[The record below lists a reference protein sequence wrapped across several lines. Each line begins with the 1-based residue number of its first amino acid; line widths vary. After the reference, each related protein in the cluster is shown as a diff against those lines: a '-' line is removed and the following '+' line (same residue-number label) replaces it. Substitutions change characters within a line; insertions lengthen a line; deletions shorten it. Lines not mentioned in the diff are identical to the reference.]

1 MRKFEIYRRQL
12 LNEIDESVDDKK
24 TLKGLLRKN
33 VYDIEVLTDVFEA
46 MRLVYKVDEQ
56 QARRVNDFIKHL
68 TIVQSTNEALSLA
81 ERDKF
86 YNLEEKSLFFASRY
100 DFDSYLMYLEWDRP
114 ADKKF
119 YMPRRK
125 QLSTIV
131 KDLQDLE
138 DGKINF
144 LAISLPP
151 RVGKSTT
158 GIMFMA
164 WQMGKYPDK
173 ANLMSGH
180 SNPLTEGFYKELLS
194 IISDPQYRWGSVFY
208 DRRIIGTSAQ
218 YSQIDIAAAG
228 DDRKVMRRFP
238 TVTCR
243 SIEGTLTG
251 AVEVAN
257 ILYCDDLIR
266 DLEEAISAERKE
278 KKYNDYLNTLK
289 DRKLDGAKELHIG
302 TRWAPDDVIGRI
314 EKQYEND
321 PTYRFRVMPA
331 LNENDESNF
340 DYAFGKGFSTAYYI
354 DMRNSLDTADWWAK
368 YMGKPYVREGL
379 LFPPDE
385 LRYYNGVLPDGEP
398 DMILSHCDVAWGGG
412 DSLAMPIGYVY
423 GEDIYIHDVVFNRGD
438 KTVTRPIVVG
448 KLAKHKPHKGHF
460 EANNGGDEYCDRVDL
475 ELRKRGIRLNLTYS
489 KAPSNMSKMARI
501 VQVAP
506 EIKKMY
512 FRSEK
517 CRDKEYKG
525 FMRELTTF
533 VQGGKNKHDDAP
545 DSLAGLVNLL
555 HGGVRV
561 AIEKRTF

>member
-228 DDRKVMRRFP
+228 DDRKSKVLLRVQALRNADGCGF
-238 TVTCR
+238 
-243 SIEGTLTG
+243 
-251 AVEVAN
+251 
-257 ILYCDDLIR
+257 
-266 DLEEAISAERKE
+266 AI
-278 KKYNDYLNTLK
+278 
-289 DRKLDGAKELHIG
+289 
-302 TRWAPDDVIGRI
+302 
-314 EKQYEND
+314 
-321 PTYRFRVMPA
+321 
-331 LNENDESNF
+331 
-340 DYAFGKGFSTAYYI
+340 
-354 DMRNSLDTADWWAK
+354 
-368 YMGKPYVREGL
+368 
-379 LFPPDE
+379 
-385 LRYYNGVLPDGEP
+385 
-398 DMILSHCDVAWGGG
+398 
-412 DSLAMPIGYVY
+412 
-423 GEDIYIHDVVFNRGD
+423 
-438 KTVTRPIVVG
+438 
-448 KLAKHKPHKGHF
+448 
-460 EANNGGDEYCDRVDL
+460 
-475 ELRKRGIRLNLTYS
+475 
-489 KAPSNMSKMARI
+489 
-501 VQVAP
+501 
-506 EIKKMY
+506 
-512 FRSEK
+512 
-517 CRDKEYKG
+517 
-525 FMRELTTF
+525 F
-533 VQGGKNKHDDAP
+533 VW
-545 DSLAGLVNLL
+545 
-555 HGGVRV
+555 
-561 AIEKRTF
+561 